1 MNIRKKLLGSILI
14 ILFFILL
21 SFFVYVIMT
30 LPINKM
36 REEEKSLTSLNTSLI
51 TELRVLG
58 HFVPGTINKV
68 YIDYSEKNNETDRN
82 FQIVKNLEVLPEVN
96 SRIENSIDV
105 ITNMESIIKKHRTA
119 LDEVYKIFIKN
130 TEDVYGFK
138 TDVKILSYAQS
149 KQFIEHEDFES
160 NKKNLDNL
168 VSRIVYLYKGLEVNI
183 DVINQQYEIISSE
196 INNIKLK
203 SQLIS
208 LIIGLIFSSIGIFLS
223 FLITKRISGGLRII
237 DGSVDHLK
245 NMDLT
250 GRFNIKSK
258 DELGRLST
266 SINDFLKILETS
278 IQNAKSNS
286 SENIT
291 TRNDMMTSLEE
302 SSASISQINTTITTI
317 NDQSIDLG
325 NSISKAEDAIFM
337 IIDVIKELNIMIE
350 SETNMVEDSSSS
362 VDEIIASVKSIGAIV
377 NKNRVA
383 STELISIS
391 KDGEN
396 KLYKTIKI
404 INDINSSASE
414 IKNITGIIEDISSRT
429 NLLAMNAAIEAAH
442 AGDAGRGFSVVAD
455 EIRKLSEASSKNSKE
470 ISYNLNRII
479 GNIEEAGISV
489 EETGSAFK
497 LTGIEIQNV
506 SNRISEIMDS
516 LDELGIGGEQIQN
529 SMSGLQDL
537 SRKIRDK
544 SDDMNHSSTTVKKSI
559 NNVRDISGVLRQ
571 GSQEITTGIG
581 IIHTS
586 ITEVTGLGD
595 EMMIKSEQLNDD
607 LEQFI
612 TSI

>member
-1 MNIRKKLLGSILI
+1 MNIRKKLLGSTLI
-14 ILFFILL
+14 IFFFILL
-21 SFFVYVIMT
+21 SFIAYYIMT

-36 REEEKSLTSLNTSLI
+36 REEEKSLTSLNTALI

-68 YIDYSEKNNETDRN
+68 YIDYSEKIKETDRN
-82 FQIVKNLEVLPEVN
+82 FKILKNLEVLPGIN
-96 SRIENSIDV
+96 SKIENSIDV
-105 ITNMESIIKKHRTA
+105 ITNMELIIKNHRTA

-130 TEDVYGFK
+130 TEDVYGLK
-138 TDVKILSYAQS
+138 TDVKILSYVKS
-149 KQFIEHEDFES
+149 KQFIDSKNFES

-183 DVINQQYEIISSE
+183 DVINEQYEIINKK
-196 INNIKLK
+196 INSIKLR

-208 LIIGLIFSSIGIFLS
+208 LIIGLFFSSFGIFLS

-237 DGSVDHLK
+237 DRNVDHLK

-278 IQNAKSNS
+278 IKNAKNNS
-286 SENIT
+286 IQNIT
-291 TRNDMMTSLEE
+291 TRNNMMTSLEE
-302 SSASISQINTTITTI
+302 SSASISQINTTINTI

-325 NSISKAEDAIFM
+325 TSISKAEKSIS
-337 IIDVIKELNIMIE
+337 IIINIIEELNIMIE
-350 SETNMVEDSSSS
+350 SETNMVEDSSTS
-362 VDEIIASVKSIGAIV
+362 VNQIIASVKSIGSIV
-377 NKNRVA
+377 NKNKVA
-383 STELISIS
+383 SSELINIS
-391 KDGEN
+391 KDGES
-396 KLYKTIKI
+396 KLYKTISI

-442 AGDAGRGFSVVAD
+442 AGDAGRGFSVVAE

-479 GNIEEAGISV
+479 GNIKEAGISV
-489 EETGSAFK
+489 RDTGSAFK
-497 LTGIEIQNV
+497 LTGVEIHNV
-506 SNRISEIMDS
+506 SNSISEIMDS
-516 LDELGIGGEQIQN
+516 LEELGLEGEQIQN
-529 SMSGLQDL
+529 SMAGLQVL
-537 SRKIRDK
+537 SRKIRSK
-544 SDDMNHSSTTVKKSI
+544 SDDMNSSSVTVKESI
-559 NNVRDISGVLRQ
+559 NNVRYISGALQ
-571 GSQEITTGIG
+571 HGSQEITTGIG
-581 IIHTS
+581 IIHSS

-595 EMMIKSEQLNDD
+595 EMMIKSEQLNDE
-607 LEQFI
+607 LEQFK